1 MRLLRLAPLALL
13 GSAVVVCAADP
24 PKKPTPKFTLGKDTT
39 VITEPLTADG
49 YLDYE
54 TALNDRL
61 RGKITPDTN
70 AVVGLLAATGP
81 KPEGGD
87 LPNDFFKAL
96 GIPRPPEQGDYL
108 VKHFQFFAD
117 EIRGENSQAFYD
129 RDNALLKSPW
139 QAADSPK
146 HADWLKANDKPLA
159 AAVAVTKRSEY
170 YHPLISRPKDGSPG
184 TLIGALLPLPQKCR
198 EIASALTLRAMLRC
212 GEGKFDDAW
221 ADILAVHRLG
231 RLVARGSTGIELL
244 VGVALGS
251 IAHQSE
257 QAFIAAVKPDAKT
270 ALKCQAELL
279 ALPPWPSYAE
289 KLNLGERFV
298 ALDML
303 QSLRRD
309 GTERLTVRRGNQ
321 PKPTREEIDVRM
333 SKLDWDAMF
342 RLNTRWYDTMA
353 AAAAVAAAK
362 PTRGERVKS
371 GAKTDAEL
379 KDLLAL
385 PKLVDAIDQVGKRLG
400 ELDDLVGQAED
411 EKLRTAVSEKIV
423 ASLLG
428 LLAPAVQKMGDSVDR
443 AEQYSRH
450 GVLAFALAAYHAD
463 HNKYPASLADLSP
476 KYLKS
481 VPDDLFSGKPL
492 IYKPTDGG
500 YLLYS
505 VGVNGADDG
514 GLSFGDEPK
523 GDDLV
528 MRVPRK

>member
-1 MRLLRLAPLALL
+1 MRLLRLTPLLALV
-13 GSAVVVCAADP
+13 GGVIAADP
-24 PKKPTPKFTLGKDTT
+24 PKKPTPKFTLDKDTT
-39 VITEPLTADG
+39 VITGPLTDDG

-70 AVVGLLAATGP
+70 AAVGLFAATGP

-87 LPNDFFKAL
+87 LPDDFFKAL
-96 GIPRPPEQGDYL
+96 GIPRPPETGDYL

-117 EIRGENSQAFYD
+117 ELRGENSQAFHD
-129 RDNALLKSPW
+129 REDTLRKMPW
-139 QAADSPK
+139 KAADSPK
-146 HADWLKANDKPLA
+146 HAEWLKANEKPLA
-159 AAVAVTKRSEY
+159 AAVAATKRTEY

-198 EIASALTLRAMLRC
+198 EIATALTLRAMLRC
-212 GEGKFDDAW
+212 GEGKCDDAW

-231 RLVARGSTGIELL
+231 RLVARGGTGIEML
-244 VGVALGS
+244 VGVALGAM
-251 IAHQSE
+251 AHQSE
-257 QAFIAAVKPDAKT
+257 QAFIAAAKSDAKT
-270 ALKCQAELL
+270 ALKCQADLL
-279 ALPPWPSYAE
+279 ALPPWPAYAE

-309 GTERLTVRRGNQ
+309 GTERLTVRRPGQ
-321 PKPTREEIDVRM
+321 PKPTREEIDARM

-342 RLNTRWYDTMA
+342 RLNTKWYDKLVA
-353 AAAAVAAAK
+353 AAAK
-362 PTRGERVKS
+362 PTRGARVKA
-371 GAKTDAEL
+371 GAKVDVDLKEL
-379 KDLLAL
+379 LS
-385 PKLVDAIDQVGKRLG
+385 PSKLQEGIGQVVKQ
-400 ELDDLVGQAED
+400 LDDIDKLAGQAED
-411 EKLRTAVSEKIV
+411 EKLRTAVSEQIV
-423 ASLLG
+423 VVLLG
-428 LLAPAVQKMGDSVDR
+428 LLAPAVQKIGDAVDR
-443 AEQYSRH
+443 AEQSARN

-476 KYLKS
+476 KYLKQ

-492 IYKPTDGG
+492 IYKPTDTGF
-500 YLLYS
+500 LLYS

-514 GLSFGDEPK
+514 GRSFGDEPK

-528 MRVPRK
+528 VRVPKK

>member
-1 MRLLRLAPLALL
+1 MRLFRLAPLALL

-61 RGKITPDTN
+61 RGKIKPEAN
-70 AVVGLLAATGP
+70 AVVGLFAATGP
-81 KPEGGD
+81 KPEGGE
-87 LPNDFFKAL
+87 LPDDFFKAL
-96 GIPRPPEQGDYL
+96 GIPRPPEKGDYL

-117 EIRGENSQAFYD
+117 ELRGENARAFND
-129 RDNALLKSPW
+129 REDELRKQPW
-139 QAADSPK
+139 KAADAPK
-146 HADWLKANDKPLA
+146 HAEWLKVNEKPLA
-159 AAVAVTKRSEY
+159 AAVAASKRADY

-231 RLVARGSTGIELL
+231 RLVARGGTSIEML
-244 VGVALGS
+244 VGVALGA

-257 QAFIAAVKPDAKT
+257 QAFIAASKPDAKT
-270 ALKCQAELL
+270 ALKCQANLL
-279 ALPPWPSYAE
+279 ALPPWPTYAE

-298 ALDML
+298 ALDTL

-321 PKPTREEIDVRM
+321 PKPTREEIDARM

-342 RLNTRWYDTMA
+342 RLITRWYDTMV
-353 AAAAVAAAK
+353 AAVAK
-362 PTRGERVKS
+362 PTRAERVKA
-371 GAKTDAEL
+371 GAKADVDLKELLSLSKL
-379 KDLLAL
+379 KDG
-385 PKLVDAIDQVGKRLG
+385 VVGEVLKQLE
-400 ELDDLVGQAED
+400 ELDDLVGRAED
-411 EKLRTAVSEKIV
+411 EKLRTAVSEKVV

-443 AEQYSRH
+443 AEQTARH

-463 HNKYPASLADLSP
+463 QGKYPASLADLSP
-476 KYLKS
+476 KYLKQ

-492 IYKPTDGG
+492 IYTPADGG
-500 YLLYS
+500 FLLYS

-514 GLSFGDEPK
+514 GRSFGDDPK

-528 MRVPRK
+528 VRVPRK